1 MHAGNGE
8 VSISAIEPMLIDASS
23 TTANANASALGV
35 ADDTHEEAD
44 PSQRWRSL
52 EKLVSRPS
60 PFGAETGELALG
72 EFEPFE
78 NVSNGRPRARQKY
91 G

>member
-8 VSISAIEPMLIDASS
+8 VSISAIDPMFIDASS
-23 TTANANASALGV
+23 TTAGVNASALGV
-35 ADDTHEEAD
+35 ANGTHEEAD

-78 NVSNGRPRARQKY
+78 NVSSGRPRGRQRH
-91 G
+91 